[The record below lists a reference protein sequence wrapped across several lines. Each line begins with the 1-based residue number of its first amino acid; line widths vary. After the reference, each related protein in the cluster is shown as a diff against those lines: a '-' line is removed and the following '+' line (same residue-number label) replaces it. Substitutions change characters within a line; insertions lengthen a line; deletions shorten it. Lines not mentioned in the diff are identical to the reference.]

1 MNHTVHRS
9 IMEKDTKGFRYA
21 CLYQDCE
28 GLLPNASVY
37 LKGEEIAEIL
47 EREWKEEQR
56 ICIDLCDPQ
65 VTKSLPYFKE
75 DDTCIIAM
83 PSYGGRA
90 PQTALQRLRV
100 IQGNHA
106 SAILVCS
113 YGNRAY
119 EDTLLEMK
127 ECAQESGFVCR
138 AAIAAVAEHSI
149 MHQYGAGRPDAQDTQ
164 ELTVFAR
171 QIREHLEKD
180 AACELQ
186 VTGNHPYKP
195 YNGVPLKPS
204 ANQSCMQCGQ
214 CAAQCPVQAI
224 PIKHPEKTDTDR
236 CISCMRCIAVCPV
249 HARSL
254 NKLLLAV
261 SVRKLHKA
269 CVTRKSNDLFL

>member
-1 MNHTVHRS
+1 MAFYTILFSPCGGTR
-9 IMEKDTKGFRYA
+9 R
-21 CLYQDCE
+21 
-28 GLLPNASVY
+28 
-37 LKGEEIAEIL
+37 IAEIL

-113 YGNRAY
+113 YGNR
-119 EDTLLEMK
+119 
-127 ECAQESGFVCR
+127 
-138 AAIAAVAEHSI
+138 
-149 MHQYGAGRPDAQDTQ
+149 AQDTQ

>member
-1 MNHTVHRS
+1 MAFYTILFSPCGGTR
-9 IMEKDTKGFRYA
+9 R
-21 CLYQDCE
+21 
-28 GLLPNASVY
+28 
-37 LKGEEIAEIL
+37 IAEIL

-127 ECAQESGFVCR
+127 ERAQESGFVCR

-149 MHQYGAGRPDAQDTQ
+149 MHQYGAGRPDAQETQ
-164 ELTVFAR
+164 ELTVFAH

-236 CISCMRCIAVCPV
+236 CISCMRCVAVCPV

>member
-1 MNHTVHRS
+1 MAFYTILFSPCGR
-9 IMEKDTKGFRYA
+9 TRR
-21 CLYQDCE
+21 
-28 GLLPNASVY
+28 
-37 LKGEEIAEIL
+37 IAEIL

-127 ECAQESGFVCR
+127 ECAQESGFGVPCRDRGCCR
-138 AAIAAVAEHSI
+138 AFHPASVWSRTSRCTG
-149 MHQYGAGRPDAQDTQ
+149 YTGA
-164 ELTVFAR
+164 
-171 QIREHLEKD
+171 
-180 AACELQ
+180 
-186 VTGNHPYKP
+186 
-195 YNGVPLKPS
+195 
-204 ANQSCMQCGQ
+204 
-214 CAAQCPVQAI
+214 
-224 PIKHPEKTDTDR
+224 
-236 CISCMRCIAVCPV
+236 
-249 HARSL
+249 
-254 NKLLLAV
+254 
-261 SVRKLHKA
+261 
-269 CVTRKSNDLFL
+269 

>member
-1 MNHTVHRS
+1 
-9 IMEKDTKGFRYA
+9 
-21 CLYQDCE
+21 
-28 GLLPNASVY
+28 
-37 LKGEEIAEIL
+37 
-47 EREWKEEQR
+47 
-56 ICIDLCDPQ
+56 
-65 VTKSLPYFKE
+65 
-75 DDTCIIAM
+75 
-83 PSYGGRA
+83 
-90 PQTALQRLRV
+90 
-100 IQGNHA
+100 
-106 SAILVCS
+106 
-113 YGNRAY
+113 
-119 EDTLLEMK
+119 MK

-236 CISCMRCIAVCPV
+236 CISCMRCVAVCPV

-261 SVRKLHKA
+261 SVRQLHKA